1 MLWKIL
7 LSPLRKI
14 LDRGFIFLADGSSWK
29 SRVLVSQT
37 VSYISK
43 HEMVSSSLNNL
54 LTMYKSL
61 TNQFSRC
68 DLSIEYRTMRIAYIE
83 YFGRNIC
90 YGFQST
96 WNATGLIRSHI
107 LHFSGGHTVCG
118 STPLTWSCTL
128 CILPCLRCLPP
139 KTSLPTRRSQHP
151 PRMQL
156 QTPPRMQ
163 LYFWKLKPMK

>member
-14 LDRGFIFLADGSSWK
+14 LDRGFLFLADGSSWK

-37 VSYISK
+37 VSYLSK

-54 LTMYKSL
+54 LTVCKSIA
-61 TNQFSRC
+61 NQFSKC
-68 DLSIEYRTMRIAYIE
+68 DLSIEYRTMSIAYIE
-83 YFGRNIC
+83 YLLRFSIIKC
-90 YGFQST
+90 YRV
-96 WNATGLIRSHI
+96 RSHI
-107 LHFSGGHTVCG
+107 LDFSGVHTVCG